1 MVSCEPFGNVVVSR
15 RGELEIGEGG
25 CCMIVGLCV
34 RQGENEERF
43 WECGVK
49 KGREFVVRL

>member
-1 MVSCEPFGNVVVSR
+1 MVVSR
-15 RGELEIGEGG
+15 RGELEIGGGG

-34 RQGENEERF
+34 RRGDEKGF
-43 WECGVK
+43 WEWGVK